1 MKSIH
6 MEGSFDIFMNE
17 VKFTLEERT
26 NEERFERS

>member
-1 MKSIH
+1 

-17 VKFTLEERT
+17 VKFALEERT

>member
-17 VKFTLEERT
+17 VKFTLDLRT